1 MLAGLA
7 AGAALWA
14 TGREGLGPPALWF
27 GAAALLMPLRLLANM
42 LDGMVAV
49 EFGKVGPTG
58 ELYNDVPDRVS
69 DTAVLV
75 GAGYA
80 AGSSP
85 LLGVWAALMAMFVT
99 YVRTLGRST
108 GLPSDFRG
116 PMAKPHRMMVM
127 IAACILAAVLGAEW
141 PRINLAARE
150 IGVIALALWIV
161 IAGCLITALHRLIG
175 IARGLHARTKG
186 TLADE

>member
-1 MLAGLA
+1 MVAGVG

-14 TGREGLGPPALWF
+14 TGRDGLGPSALWF
-27 GAAALLMPLRLLANM
+27 VVAAVLMPLRLLANM

-49 EFGKVGPTG
+49 EFGRVGPTG

-80 AGSSP
+80 VGSDP

-108 GLPSDFRG
+108 GLASDFRG
-116 PMAKPHRMMVM
+116 PMAKPQRMMVM
-127 IAACILAAVLGAEW
+127 IAACILAAALGAEW
-141 PRINLAARE
+141 PAVEVGGRGY
-150 IGVIALALWIV
+150 GVVGVGLVVV
-161 IAGCLITALHRLIG
+161 IAGCGVTAFRRLIG
-175 IARGLHARTKG
+175 IARGLHARSKG
-186 TLADE
+186 T

>member
-1 MLAGLA
+1 MVAGLA

-14 TGREGLGPPALWF
+14 TGRETLGTPVPWF
-27 GAAALLMPLRLLANM
+27 IAAALLMPLRLLANM

-80 AGSSP
+80 AGSDP
-85 LLGVWAALMAMFVT
+85 LLGVWAALMALLVT

-116 PMAKPHRMMVM
+116 PMAKPQRMMVM
-127 IAACILAAVLGAEW
+127 IAACLLAAVLGAEW
-141 PRINLAARE
+141 PRVAVGGRGY
-150 IGVIALALWIV
+150 GVVALGLALV
-161 IAGCLITALHRLIG
+161 IAGCGVTALRRLTG
-175 IARGLHARTKG
+175 IARALHARSRG
-186 TLADE
+186 T

>member
-1 MLAGLA
+1 MGAGVG

-14 TGREGLGPPALWF
+14 SGQAAAPWPWLVA
-27 GAAALLMPLRLLANM
+27 GAALMPLRLLANM

-49 EFGKVGPTG
+49 EFGMVSATG

-69 DTAVLV
+69 DTAVLA

-85 LLGVWAALMAMFVT
+85 VLGVWAALLALFVT
-99 YVRTLGRST
+99 YIRTLGRSA
-108 GLPSDFRG
+108 GAPSDFRG

-127 IAACILAAVLGAEW
+127 IAACAVAAALGPEW
-141 PRINLAARE
+141 PRFEVAGRGY
-150 IGVIALALWIV
+150 GVIGAGLAVVIGGCVVTGVRRLAGVARAL
-161 IAGCLITALHRLIG
+161 R
-175 IARGLHARTKG
+175 ARGKA
-186 TLADE
+186 